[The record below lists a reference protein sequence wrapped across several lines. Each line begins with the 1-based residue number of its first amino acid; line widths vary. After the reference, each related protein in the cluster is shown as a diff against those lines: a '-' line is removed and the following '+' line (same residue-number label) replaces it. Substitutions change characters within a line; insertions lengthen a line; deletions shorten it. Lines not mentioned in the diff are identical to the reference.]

1 MTGGRELERR
11 GETEGKCIAGPWP
24 VQRPRG
30 GNKLGVL
37 REEQRPKGGRA
48 GKNGLEEM
56 GRPSLEGLEGPVA
69 FRGLLPMGWA

>member
-1 MTGGRELERR
+1 MATGGRKLERR
-11 GETEGKCIAGPWP
+11 GKTEGKHVAGPWP

-37 REEQRPKGGRA
+37 REEQRPKGG
-48 GKNGLEEM
+48 KNGLEEV
-56 GRPSLEGLEGPVA
+56 GRPSLEGLEGPVG